1 MNTASPLPM
10 INKTQKFILYT
21 NGKCGGTV
29 LKSWFLG
36 TLELEKTFHNL
47 VTAIDNYGLFFVLN
61 WYTKFFGLHDSTII
75 LNNEKHIR
83 FFIDCYRRSTKK
95 ILHGL
100 QKDPNY
106 FKFAIVR
113 DPYDRIVSA
122 YVDKFCG
129 DDLFKP
135 WVQVVISIVNKGSD
149 EKNDINFTQF
159 VDYPISTN
167 NDIVNP
173 HWRRQSFIMLDV
185 KIDKFINLNTVK
197 KDLFEISELLKV
209 KNNVKSGAP
218 NQSQAYGVIDKPI
231 ESLFVGDRSNNELIK
246 EKDKA
251 GLFPAKEQ
259 FYNTELKEKVQEVYK
274 EDFVR
279 FSFEY

>member
-1 MNTASPLPM
+1 
-10 INKTQKFILYT
+10 
-21 NGKCGGTV
+21 
-29 LKSWFLG
+29 
-36 TLELEKTFHNL
+36 
-47 VTAIDNYGLFFVLN
+47 
-61 WYTKFFGLHDSTII
+61 
-75 LNNEKHIR
+75 
-83 FFIDCYRRSTKK
+83 
-95 ILHGL
+95 
-100 QKDPNY
+100 
-106 FKFAIVR
+106 VR

>member
-95 ILHGL
+95 NTAWFTERSKLL
-100 QKDPNY
+100 QICNCE
-106 FKFAIVR
+106 R
-113 DPYDRIVSA
+113 
-122 YVDKFCG
+122 
-129 DDLFKP
+129 
-135 WVQVVISIVNKGSD
+135 
-149 EKNDINFTQF
+149 
-159 VDYPISTN
+159 
-167 NDIVNP
+167 
-173 HWRRQSFIMLDV
+173 
-185 KIDKFINLNTVK
+185 
-197 KDLFEISELLKV
+197 
-209 KNNVKSGAP
+209 
-218 NQSQAYGVIDKPI
+218 
-231 ESLFVGDRSNNELIK
+231 SL
-246 EKDKA
+246 
-251 GLFPAKEQ
+251 
-259 FYNTELKEKVQEVYK
+259 
-274 EDFVR
+274 
-279 FSFEY
+279 